1 MNRAPGHRV
10 TRARYHFLLT
20 TTVFLAL
27 QALAGCGSREKAPPD
42 RRPLTVGDH
51 RLSFALPPE
60 LELIDLGGTVELR
73 SRGGSPGDAAFERI
87 VFQDLGAVKRGG
99 EALDSVE
106 VAALGVAGLDSLADR
121 ALARLGYDGRVEVE
135 RRRHVEVDGR
145 PAISFD
151 TWYRS
156 THQRYRRL
164 AIIRNGAALLAVEA
178 QQGLWE
184 VVGKHFDDVLATV
197 AFGS

>member
-1 MNRAPGHRV
+1 MKRVPRPRAIQALHR
-10 TRARYHFLLT
+10 FLLT
-20 TTVFLAL
+20 VAAFLAL
-27 QALAGCGSREKAPPD
+27 QSLAGCGSKEKAPPD

-51 RLSFALPPE
+51 RLSFVLPPE

-73 SRGGSPGDAAFERI
+73 SRGGWPGDAAFERI
-87 VFQDLGAVKRGG
+87 VFQDLGAVKRDG
-99 EALDSVE
+99 EALDSAK
-106 VAALGVAGLDSLADR
+106 VAALGVAGLDSLADM
-121 ALARLGYDGRVEVE
+121 ALTRLGYDGRVEVE
-135 RRRHVEVDGR
+135 RRRHVELDGR
-145 PAISFD
+145 VAISFD